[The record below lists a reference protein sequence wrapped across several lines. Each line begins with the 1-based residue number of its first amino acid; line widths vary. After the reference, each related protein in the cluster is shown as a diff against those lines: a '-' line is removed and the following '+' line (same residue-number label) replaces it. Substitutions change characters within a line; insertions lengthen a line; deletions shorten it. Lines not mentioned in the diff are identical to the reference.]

1 MPKKKKEDSTAE
13 EVKADSGEAIKAAPK
28 TKAKESKKAQK
39 GPKETTIKEESTT
52 PLVKETKK
60 KKEDKKEDVKEDALQ
75 PEVNIGLVGHVD
87 HGKTTLT
94 EKLTGKWTDTH
105 SEEVKRGITIRL
117 GYADS
122 TFRKCDECPEPDC
135 FTTKKECAK
144 GHKAEFLRKVS
155 FVDAPGHESLMA
167 TMLAGATLMDGA
179 LLLVAANEECPQP
192 QTREHLMALKI
203 VGIKNVVIIQNKI
216 DLATEDQAIKNYDQ
230 IKAFLKGTEYEDAPI
245 IPASAQH
252 NANIDV
258 IIDAIQNY
266 IPTPKREM
274 NKEPRMFVARSFDI
288 NRPGQEIKSLK
299 GGILGGALQQGVLKT
314 GDEIEIRPG
323 RIYEEANKQVWKS
336 VKTKI
341 VSLMTGGA
349 MVDQIGPG
357 GSIAIMT
364 NLDPSIVKA
373 DSFTGNIVGY
383 EGKLP
388 PVRDNLKL
396 EINLLERVVG
406 AKEDLKVEP
415 IKMSEILMLNVYSAA
430 TVGFVTKLGKNMFE
444 CKLKLPICADVGA
457 RVTISRRMGTR
468 FRLIGYGIIKE

>member
-1 MPKKKKEDSTAE
+1 MPKKK
-13 EVKADSGEAIKAAPK
+13 EASEK
-28 TKAKESKKAQK
+28 
-39 GPKETTIKEESTT
+39 KETHKK
-52 PLVKETKK
+52 KETKK
-60 KKEDKKEDVKEDALQ
+60 KETKGTKEKKDLNEFKEAKKTKEIKEVKVKEVKEPKEHKEEVMQ
-75 PEVNIGLVGHVD
+75 PEINIGLVGHVD

-105 SEEVKRGITIRL
+105 SEEIKRGSTIRL

-122 TFRKCDECPEPDC
+122 TFRKCNECEEPDC
-135 FTTKKECAK
+135 YTTKSTCAK
-144 GHKAEFLRKVS
+144 GHKAEFVRKVS

-203 VGIKNVVIIQNKI
+203 VGIKHIVVIQNKI
-216 DLATEDQAIKNYDQ
+216 DLVSEEQAVKNYEQ
-230 IKAFLKGTEYEDAPI
+230 IKKFLKGTEYENAPI
-245 IPASAQH
+245 LPVSAQH
-252 NANIDV
+252 NIN
-258 IIDAIQNY
+258 IDAIVQAIQEN

-274 NKEPRMFVARSFDI
+274 NADPRMFVARSFDI
-288 NRPGQEIKSLK
+288 NKPGAAVKDLK
-299 GGILGGALQQGVLKT
+299 GGIFGGALQQGVLNE
-314 GDEIEIRPG
+314 GDNIEIRPG
-323 RIYEEANKQVWKS
+323 RVYEEANKMVWKS

-341 VSLMTGGA
+341 VSLMTGGKTVA
-349 MVDQIGPG
+349 KVGPG
-357 GSIAIMT
+357 GSIAVMT

-388 PVRDNLKL
+388 PVWDNLKL
-396 EINLLERVVG
+396 EISLLDRVVG

-415 IKMSEILMLNVYSAA
+415 IKMSEILMLNVNSAA
-430 TVGFVTKLGKNMFE
+430 TVGFVTKLSKNLIE
-444 CKLKLPICADVGA
+444 CKLKLPVCADKES